1 MNIIGDTMFFWYI
14 FIIAIFVINF
24 LCDFIKNKAICNIL
38 LFIMF
43 LSMLFIQAFRENV
56 GYDFEQYRNLYY
68 IAPSIEVWIENS
80 SNLLSSSWIVE
91 PTITIF
97 SEIFRS
103 MGFNY
108 HALFIL
114 YSILTMVF
122 VIKGLR
128 FYGNGNVI
136 FILIGLSI
144 FALNR
149 DLYFLTFSIIRQAVA
164 GAICFW
170 ASKYIYT
177 NTKKY
182 ILSVLVA
189 SMFHYSAIIML
200 SYIFMKYL
208 RIKTRTMMLII
219 VAVLFMTLT
228 GIVKNIMIILLQSTG
243 FYVGYLDF
251 NTVAVG
257 GVYLEILLFFIVIYW
272 RKNTIEDNFLFNI
285 AFLNSIFYIC
295 SISLNTMFTRMALY
309 TSIFYIVLFPKV
321 LFRFK
326 YEFLMKYII
335 YIIFAIFLI
344 TNLNGYNEQSKTD
357 FRANIEY
364 DYTLDIFE

>member
-1 MNIIGDTMFFWYI
+1 MFFWYTFII
-14 FIIAIFVINF
+14 FILAINL
-24 LCDFIKNKAICNIL
+24 LCDIIKNKTICNIF

-43 LSMLFIQAFRENV
+43 FFMLFIQAFRENV

-68 IAPSIEVWIENS
+68 IAPSIESWIENS

-97 SEIFRS
+97 SELFRF

-114 YSILTMVF
+114 YSVLTMIF
-122 VIKGLR
+122 IIKGLY
-128 FYGNGNVI
+128 FYGNKNVI
-136 FILIGLSI
+136 FVLIGLSI

-170 ASKYIYT
+170 ASKYI
-177 NTKKY
+177 NIDTKKF
-182 ILSVLVA
+182 ILSVLIA

-200 SYIFMKYL
+200 SYIFFRYL
-208 RIKTRTMMLII
+208 RIKTRTMIITIII
-219 VAVLFMTLT
+219 VFFMTLT
-228 GIVKNIMIILLQSTG
+228 GVIKNIMIILLQSTG

-257 GVYLEILLFFIVIYW
+257 GIYLEILLFFIVIYW
-272 RKNTIEDNFLFNI
+272 RKNTMEDNFLFNI

-295 SISLNTMFTRMALY
+295 SISLNTMFTRIALY

-321 LFRFK
+321 LLRFK
-326 YEFLMKYII
+326 YGLLMKYII